1 MQPVICLVTDRRRLP
16 GGSEAVLVEHIAA
29 AARAGVHL
37 VQIRERDLDARA
49 LTRVAAAAVDAVRG
63 TATRILVND
72 RTDVALASGAHGVH
86 LRGDSAPARRIRAIV
101 PQGFLIGRSVHSRE
115 EAERAAAEGGLDYL
129 MFGTVFETASK
140 PGVRA
145 AGPATLAA
153 IASSVTLPVL
163 AIGGVT
169 VSGMAEVAEAG
180 AAGFGAI
187 GLFGGCPPDRL
198 QVVVREASLAFDTL
212 SRVP

>member
-1 MQPVICLVTDRRRLP
+1 M
-16 GGSEAVLVEHIAA
+16 LVEHIAA

-37 VQIRERDLDARA
+37 IQIRERDLDARD
-49 LTRVAAAAVDAVRG
+49 LTRVAAAAVEAVRG

-86 LRGDSAPARRIRAIV
+86 LRGASAPARRIRAIV
-101 PQGFLIGRSVHSRE
+101 PQGFLIGQSVHSRE
-115 EAERAAAEGGLDYL
+115 EADRAAAGGGLDYL

-145 AGPATLAA
+145 AGPARLAA
-153 IASSVTLPVL
+153 IARGRPLPVL
-163 AIGGVT
+163 AIGGIT
-169 VSGMAEVAEAG
+169 ISRMAEVAETG
-180 AAGFGAI
+180 AAGVAAI
-187 GLFGGCPPDRL
+187 GLFGDLPADRL
-198 QVVVREASLAFDTL
+198 QVVVRQASLAFDTL

>member
-1 MQPVICLVTDRRRLP
+1 M
-16 GGSEAVLVEHIAA
+16 LVEHIAG

-37 VQIRERDLDARA
+37 IQIRERDLDARA
-49 LTRVAAAAVDAVRG
+49 LTRAAAAAVDAARG
-63 TATRILVND
+63 TSARILVND
-72 RTDVALASGAHGVH
+72 RADVALAAGAHGVH
-86 LRGDSAPARRIRAIV
+86 LRGDSAPAARIREIV
-101 PQGFLIGRSVHSRE
+101 PRGFLIGRSVHSPE
-115 EAERAAAEGGLDYL
+115 EAERAAAAGGLDYL

-153 IASSVTLPVL
+153 IASSVSLPVL

-169 VSGMAEVAEAG
+169 VSRMAEVAEAG
-180 AAGFGAI
+180 AAGFAAI
-187 GLFGGCPPDRL
+187 GLFGDHPPDRL
-198 QVVVREASLAFDTL
+198 QVVVTEASLAFDTL

>member
-1 MQPVICLVTDRRRLP
+1 M
-16 GGSEAVLVEHIAA
+16 LVEHIAA

-37 VQIRERDLDARA
+37 IQIRERDLNARA

-115 EAERAAAEGGLDYL
+115 EAERAGAEGGLDYL

-153 IASSVTLPVL
+153 IASSVPLPVL

-169 VSGMAEVAEAG
+169 VSRMAGVAKAG

-187 GLFGGCPPDRL
+187 GLFGDCPPDRL